1 MAKTGGYKGK
11 LLEEVKSLS
20 EGRVKAVADFAAYLK
35 EREEW
40 EATGE
45 IMGNEELVQQV
56 KESRKAWAEDR
67 KGEFVSLYLNR
78 TIVIP
83 SRLTLFLYFG
93 LVALTCMLTID
104 PANSQIV
111 SEEVPRSVPQSCAP
125 VPP

>member
-1 MAKTGGYKGK
+1 MTKTGGYRSK

-45 IMGNEELVQQV
+45 ILGDEELAQQV
-56 KESRKAWAEDR
+56 KESRKAWAAGR

-83 SRLTLFLYFG
+83 SRLG
-93 LVALTCMLTID
+93 L
-104 PANSQIV
+104 
-111 SEEVPRSVPQSCAP
+111 
-125 VPP
+125 

>member
-1 MAKTGGYKGK
+1 MAKASDYKGK

-45 IMGNEELVQQV
+45 ILGDEEMAQQV

-67 KGEFVSLYLNR
+67 KGEFVSLEELKAKLN
-78 TIVIP
+78 V
-83 SRLTLFLYFG
+83 
-93 LVALTCMLTID
+93 
-104 PANSQIV
+104 
-111 SEEVPRSVPQSCAP
+111 
-125 VPP
+125 